1 MVGKCICHPC
11 HPCAGLDHALHSVA
25 QVQLQAAGL
34 KCGGSLAERSAR
46 LFLLRDTPV
55 AKLDRKHLAKPAK
68 T

>member
-1 MVGKCICHPC
+1 MPFSTSAFATLVN
-11 HPCAGLDHALHSVA
+11 HALDAVA

-34 KCGGSLAERSAR
+34 KCGGNLSDRATR

-68 T
+68 I